1 MVRISKQ
8 GRRRSKSHH
17 KPRPPAV
24 KTGPRQENLKK
35 GFKPHV
41 NALEGEIAAKAFI
54 PKIK

>member
-8 GRRRSKSHH
+8 GERRSKSHH
-17 KPRPPAV
+17 RPRPPAQ
-24 KTGPRQENLKK
+24 KTGPTKENLKE
-35 GFKPHV
+35 GYKPHA